1 MSRGKSVDR
10 SGCSLVVEVILIAV
24 SPCLIEVPLADLW
37 GHEIRDVASVCAYR
51 KRYAVG
57 DLAWVCEQLHS
68 VPCGISGAAPFRV
81 N

>member
-37 GHEIRDVASVCAYR
+37 DHEIRGAASVYAYR

-57 DLAWVCEQLHS
+57 YLALGPSDCQILIHVQS
-68 VPCGISGAAPFRV
+68 QAPRLRA
-81 N
+81 

>member
-37 GHEIRDVASVCAYR
+37 DHEIRGVASVYAYR

-57 DLAWVCEQLHS
+57 YLALGPS
-68 VPCGISGAAPFRV
+68 YARF
-81 N
+81 